1 MFIDA
6 SAIVAILLDE
16 ARGDDLAIVLARSTI
31 KLTSPIAIWE
41 AVARLAREYDE
52 TEATVR
58 VDMLLR
64 DGNVVVVPIN
74 GAEARIA
81 SQARARYGAGRY
93 GLNMGDC
100 FAYACAKANGVPML
114 FVGEDFK
121 KTDMEDAS
129 IV

>member
-16 ARGDDLAIVLARSTI
+16 ERGDELAILVARSAL

-41 AVARLAREYDE
+41 AIARLAREYGE
-52 TEATVR
+52 TEATTR
-58 VDMLLR
+58 VEMLLR
-64 DGNVVVVPIN
+64 DGDVVVVPITA
-74 GAEARIA
+74 AEARIA

-100 FAYACAKANGVPML
+100 FAYACAKSNGVPML

-121 KTDMEDAS
+121 KTDIEDATR
-129 IV
+129 I